1 MDVYWLSKM
10 QNYVEIFTQFK
21 IAMDKIGITGE
32 PLETYWFHF
41 IETTCDC
48 EGCREDNKCVLEISF
63 ESDDD

>member
-41 IETTCDC
+41 IETT
-48 EGCREDNKCVLEISF
+48 
-63 ESDDD
+63 